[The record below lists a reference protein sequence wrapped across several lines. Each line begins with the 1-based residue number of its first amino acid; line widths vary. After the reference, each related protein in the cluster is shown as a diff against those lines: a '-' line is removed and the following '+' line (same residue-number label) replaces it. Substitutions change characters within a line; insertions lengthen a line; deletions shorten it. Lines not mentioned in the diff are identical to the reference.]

1 MREEKR
7 LRDQDKKQK
16 LERVTG
22 GLAGANFGKD
32 GRGIDNNIIDAI
44 LRDEDPFAAKEEEV
58 QDTGTATKDEL
69 KVSNFVCDFEIQPPV
84 SIFQMC
90 L

>member
-7 LRDQDKKQK
+7 LRDQEKKSK

-44 LRDEDPFAAKEEEV
+44 LRDEDPFA
-58 QDTGTATKDEL
+58 
-69 KVSNFVCDFEIQPPV
+69 
-84 SIFQMC
+84 
-90 L
+90 